1 MSIETTRDNI
11 SVNHIIGQK
20 TENFIAQGDSI
31 IPDIKPDIL
40 NDIFTS
46 GTVCIYKKEINED
59 KIRLDGGVNTYIV
72 YQADDE
78 NNSVR
83 SLNVN
88 LDFTQMIDMENA
100 RPEMNLRVKVTLK
113 NIECKV
119 INGRKINVK
128 AFIEAE
134 VKISSNEDIQVING
148 VNLSGI
154 QTLNK
159 SLNVNSLVGRGMV
172 RTYAKDTL
180 VIDNIDNLSEIM
192 KVDLNVS
199 NKDIKVSY
207 NKVLAKADLNVKI
220 LYLTE
225 DNRINSVQSTIP
237 VMSFIDI
244 EDVTEDDSY
253 NTEYEIN
260 NLVIKPNNI
269 DEHSIYVEVELEV
282 SCEVYKNQEINLIQ
296 DLYSPK
302 TNVSFTQKQ
311 INVMERREN
320 AQNTCNIR
328 ERQMLPEI
336 GANKIYDV
344 ETSVNITKQTLLNDR
359 ILYEGEVTLN
369 YIFNEGNGISTKKT
383 TIPFNFSM
391 DFKGVNPNSNI
402 TTNMENGTQDF
413 VVTTDGEIEVKIDI
427 MFNLKTKQIFQNTE
441 LYCLD
446 FADFFKQVKLTSG
459 DFVFL
464 DPPYDT
470 DFSDYENRQF
480 NKLDQERLANEL
492 KKMEA
497 KFILVIK
504 NTDFIKS
511 LYEKDFNILSFD
523 NTYTYNVRG
532 RNKRDVEHLIITN
545 IAV

>member
-1 MSIETTRDNI
+1 MSIEITRDNI

-46 GTVCIYKKEINED
+46 GTVCIYKKEINEG

-72 YQADDE
+72 YRADDE

-100 RPEMNLRVKVTLK
+100 RPEMNLDVKVTLK

-148 VNLSGI
+148 VNLAGI

-159 SLNVNSLVGRGMV
+159 SLNVNSLVGRGTV

-192 KVDLNVS
+192 KVDLKLL

-244 EDVTEDDSY
+244 ENVTEEDSY
-253 NTEYEIN
+253 NTEYEIK
-260 NLVIKPNNI
+260 NLVIKPNNV

-282 SCEVYKNQEINLIQ
+282 TCEVYKNQEINLIQ
-296 DLYSPK
+296 DMYSPK
-302 TNVSFTQKQ
+302 TSISFTQKQ
-311 INVMERREN
+311 INVMEKREN
-320 AQNTCNIR
+320 TKATCSIR
-328 ERQMLPEI
+328 EKQILPEI

-344 ETSVNITKQTLLNDR
+344 ETMVNITKQTLLNDR
-359 ILYEGEVTLN
+359 ILYEGEVSLN
-369 YIFNEGNGISTKKT
+369 YIFNEEQGIGTKKT
-383 TIPFNFSM
+383 TIPFNHSIE
-391 DFKGVNPNSNI
+391 FKGVNPNSNI
-402 TTNMENGTQDF
+402 ITNMDIVTQDF
-413 VVTTDGEIEVKIDI
+413 VVTTDGEVEVKLDLEFNVTLIDTVEI
-427 MFNLKTKQIFQNTE
+427 NIIDDINE
-441 LYCLD
+441 E
-446 FADFFKQVKLTSG
+446 
-459 DFVFL
+459 
-464 DPPYDT
+464 
-470 DFSDYENRQF
+470 ENRGNNNCSLVIYYAKAGDTIWKIAKKF
-480 NKLDQERLANEL
+480 GSTTDEIIRVNGIENENKLNIGQQL
-492 KKMEA
+492 
-497 KFILVIK
+497 FIPR
-504 NTDFIKS
+504 
-511 LYEKDFNILSFD
+511 
-523 NTYTYNVRG
+523 YNG
-532 RNKRDVEHLIITN
+532 
-545 IAV
+545 

>member
-46 GTVCIYKKEINED
+46 GTVCIYKKEINEG

-72 YQADDE
+72 YRADDE

-100 RPEMNLRVKVTLK
+100 SPEMNLDVKVSLK

-134 VKISSNEDIQVING
+134 AKISSNEDIQVING

-159 SLNVNSLVGRGMV
+159 SLNVNSLVGRGTV

-253 NTEYEIN
+253 NTEYEIK
-260 NLVIKPNNI
+260 NLVIKPNNV

-402 TTNMENGTQDF
+402 TTNMEIGTQDF

-427 MFNLKTKQIFQNTE
+427 MFNVTL
-441 LYCLD
+441 
-446 FADFFKQVKLTSG
+446 V
-459 DFVFL
+459 
-464 DPPYDT
+464 DT
-470 DFSDYENRQF
+470 VEINIIDDINEEENRGNNTCSLVIYYAKDGDTIWKIAKKF
-480 NKLDQERLANEL
+480 GSTMEEIIRINGIENENKLNIGQQL
-492 KKMEA
+492 
-497 KFILVIK
+497 FIPR
-504 NTDFIKS
+504 
-511 LYEKDFNILSFD
+511 
-523 NTYTYNVRG
+523 YNG
-532 RNKRDVEHLIITN
+532 
-545 IAV
+545 

>member
-46 GTVCIYKKEINED
+46 GTVCIYKKEINEG

-72 YQADDE
+72 YRADDE

-100 RPEMNLRVKVTLK
+100 SPEMNLDVKVSLK

-134 VKISSNEDIQVING
+134 D
-148 VNLSGI
+148 
-154 QTLNK
+154 
-159 SLNVNSLVGRGMV
+159 
-172 RTYAKDTL
+172 AKDTL
-180 VIDNIDNLSEIM
+180 IIDNIDNLSEIM
-192 KVDLNVS
+192 KVDLNIL

-253 NTEYEIN
+253 NTEYEIK
-260 NLVIKPNNI
+260 NLVIKPNNV

-282 SCEVYKNQEINLIQ
+282 TCEVYKKQEINLIQ

-320 AQNTCNIR
+320 AQGTCSIR
-328 ERQMLPEI
+328 EKQILPEV

-344 ETSVNITKQTLLNDR
+344 DTAVNITKQTLLNDR

-383 TIPFNFSM
+383 TMPFNFSM
-391 DFKGVNPNSNI
+391 DFKGVNPSSNI
-402 TTNMENGTQDF
+402 TTNMEIGTQDF
-413 VVTTDGEIEVKIDI
+413 VVTTDGEVEVKLDIVFNVTLIDTVEI
-427 MFNLKTKQIFQNTE
+427 NIIDDINE
-441 LYCLD
+441 E
-446 FADFFKQVKLTSG
+446 
-459 DFVFL
+459 
-464 DPPYDT
+464 
-470 DFSDYENRQF
+470 ENRGNNTCSLVIYYAKDGDTIWKIAKKF
-480 NKLDQERLANEL
+480 GSTVDEIIRINGIENENKLNIGQQL
-492 KKMEA
+492 
-497 KFILVIK
+497 FIPR
-504 NTDFIKS
+504 
-511 LYEKDFNILSFD
+511 
-523 NTYTYNVRG
+523 YNG
-532 RNKRDVEHLIITN
+532 
-545 IAV
+545 

>member
-1 MSIETTRDNI
+1 M
-11 SVNHIIGQK
+11 HLQ
-20 TENFIAQGDSI
+20 
-31 IPDIKPDIL
+31 
-40 NDIFTS
+40 
-46 GTVCIYKKEINED
+46 KEINEG

-100 RPEMNLRVKVTLK
+100 RPDMNLDVKITLK

-159 SLNVNSLVGRGMV
+159 SLNVNSLVGRGTV

-192 KVDLNVS
+192 KMDLNIL

-220 LYLTE
+220 LYLTD

-253 NTEYEIN
+253 NTEYEI
-260 NLVIKPNNI
+260 
-269 DEHSIYVEVELEV
+269 
-282 SCEVYKNQEINLIQ
+282 
-296 DLYSPK
+296 
-302 TNVSFTQKQ
+302 
-311 INVMERREN
+311 
-320 AQNTCNIR
+320 
-328 ERQMLPEI
+328 
-336 GANKIYDV
+336 KI
-344 ETSVNITKQTLLNDR
+344 
-359 ILYEGEVTLN
+359 
-369 YIFNEGNGISTKKT
+369 
-383 TIPFNFSM
+383 
-391 DFKGVNPNSNI
+391 
-402 TTNMENGTQDF
+402 
-413 VVTTDGEIEVKIDI
+413 
-427 MFNLKTKQIFQNTE
+427 
-441 LYCLD
+441 
-446 FADFFKQVKLTSG
+446 
-459 DFVFL
+459 
-464 DPPYDT
+464 
-470 DFSDYENRQF
+470 
-480 NKLDQERLANEL
+480 
-492 KKMEA
+492 
-497 KFILVIK
+497 
-504 NTDFIKS
+504 
-511 LYEKDFNILSFD
+511 
-523 NTYTYNVRG
+523 
-532 RNKRDVEHLIITN
+532 
-545 IAV
+545 

>member
-1 MSIETTRDNI
+1 MSIETTKNNI

-46 GTVCIYKKEINED
+46 GTVCIYKKEINEG

-88 LDFTQMIDMENA
+88 LDFTQIIDMENA
-100 RPEMNLRVKVTLK
+100 KPEMNLDVKVTLK

-128 AFIEAE
+128 AFIEVE
-134 VKISSNEDIQVING
+134 LKISSNEDIQVING

-159 SLNVNSLVGRGMV
+159 SLNVNSLVGRGTV

-192 KVDLNVS
+192 KVDLKLL

-244 EDVTEDDSY
+244 ENVEEEDSF
-253 NTEYEIN
+253 NTEYEIK
-260 NLVIKPNNI
+260 NLVIKPNNV
-269 DEHSIYVEVELEV
+269 DEHSIYVEVEVEV

-311 INVMERREN
+311 ISVMEKREN
-320 AQNTCNIR
+320 VQGTYNIR
-328 ERQMLPEI
+328 EKQVLPEI

-344 ETSVNITKQTLLNDR
+344 ETLINITKQTILNDR
-359 ILYEGEVTLN
+359 ILYEGEVNLN
-369 YIFNEGNGISTKKT
+369 YIFNEGDGINTKKT
-383 TIPFNFSM
+383 TIPFNFNM
-391 DFKGVNPNSNI
+391 DFKGVNTNSNI
-402 TTNMENGTQDF
+402 TTNTEIGTQNF
-413 VVTTDGEIEVKIDI
+413 VITTDGEIEVKIDI
-427 MFNLKTKQIFQNTE
+427 VFNVTLIDTVEINIIDDITE
-441 LYCLD
+441 EESKGKNNCSLVIYYAKD
-446 FADFFKQVKLTSG
+446 G
-459 DFVFL
+459 DTIWKIAKKFGS
-464 DPPYDT
+464 T
-470 DFSDYENRQF
+470 MEEIIRINGIENE
-480 NKLDQERLANEL
+480 NKLNIGQQL
-492 KKMEA
+492 
-497 KFILVIK
+497 FIPR
-504 NTDFIKS
+504 
-511 LYEKDFNILSFD
+511 
-523 NTYTYNVRG
+523 YNG
-532 RNKRDVEHLIITN
+532 
-545 IAV
+545 

>member
-1 MSIETTRDNI
+1 MSIETTKNNI

-46 GTVCIYKKEINED
+46 GTVCIYKKEINEG

-88 LDFTQMIDMENA
+88 LDFTQIIDMENA
-100 RPEMNLRVKVTLK
+100 KPEMNLDVKVTLK

-128 AFIEAE
+128 AFIEVE
-134 VKISSNEDIQVING
+134 LKISSNEDIQVING

-159 SLNVNSLVGRGMV
+159 SLNVNSLVGRGTV

-192 KVDLNVS
+192 KVDLKLL

-244 EDVTEDDSY
+244 ENVEEEDSF
-253 NTEYEIN
+253 NTEYEIK
-260 NLVIKPNNI
+260 NLVIKPNNV
-269 DEHSIYVEVELEV
+269 DEHSIYVEVEVEV

-311 INVMERREN
+311 ISVMEKREN
-320 AQNTCNIR
+320 VQGTYNIR
-328 ERQMLPEI
+328 EKQVLPEI

-344 ETSVNITKQTLLNDR
+344 ETLVNITKQTILNDR
-359 ILYEGEVTLN
+359 ILYEGEVNLN
-369 YIFNEGNGISTKKT
+369 YIFNEGDGINTKKT
-383 TIPFNFSM
+383 TIPFNFNM
-391 DFKGVNPNSNI
+391 DFKGVNTNSNI
-402 TTNMENGTQDF
+402 TTNTEIGTQNF
-413 VVTTDGEIEVKIDI
+413 VITTDGEIEVKIDI
-427 MFNLKTKQIFQNTE
+427 VFNVTLIDTVEINIIDDITE
-441 LYCLD
+441 EESKGKNNCSLVIYYAKD
-446 FADFFKQVKLTSG
+446 G
-459 DFVFL
+459 DTIWKIAKKFGS
-464 DPPYDT
+464 T
-470 DFSDYENRQF
+470 MEEIIRINGIENE
-480 NKLDQERLANEL
+480 NKLNIGQQL
-492 KKMEA
+492 
-497 KFILVIK
+497 FIPR
-504 NTDFIKS
+504 
-511 LYEKDFNILSFD
+511 
-523 NTYTYNVRG
+523 YNG
-532 RNKRDVEHLIITN
+532 
-545 IAV
+545 

>member
-46 GTVCIYKKEINED
+46 GTVCIYKKEINEG

-72 YQADDE
+72 YRADDE

-100 RPEMNLRVKVTLK
+100 RPEMNLDVKVTLK

-134 VKISSNEDIQVING
+134 IKISSNEDIQVING
-148 VNLSGI
+148 VNLVGI

-159 SLNVNSLVGRGMV
+159 SLNVNSLVGRGTV

-192 KVDLNVS
+192 KVDLKLL

-225 DNRINSVQSTIP
+225 DNRINSVQSAIP

-244 EDVTEDDSY
+244 ENVTEEDSY
-253 NTEYEIN
+253 NTEYEIK
-260 NLVIKPNNI
+260 NLVIKPNNV

-282 SCEVYKNQEINLIQ
+282 TCEVYKNQEINLIQ
-296 DLYSPK
+296 DMYSPK
-302 TNVSFTQKQ
+302 TSISFTQKQ
-311 INVMERREN
+311 INVMEKREN
-320 AQNTCNIR
+320 TKATCSIR
-328 ERQMLPEI
+328 EKQILPEI

-344 ETSVNITKQTLLNDR
+344 ETMVNITKQTLLNDR
-359 ILYEGEVTLN
+359 ILYEGEVSLN
-369 YIFNEGNGISTKKT
+369 YIFNEEQGIGTKKT
-383 TIPFNFSM
+383 TIPFNHSIE
-391 DFKGVNPNSNI
+391 FKGVNPNSNI
-402 TTNMENGTQDF
+402 ITNLDIVTQDF
-413 VVTTDGEIEVKIDI
+413 VVTTDGEVEVKLDLEFNVTLIDTVEI
-427 MFNLKTKQIFQNTE
+427 NIIDDINE
-441 LYCLD
+441 E
-446 FADFFKQVKLTSG
+446 
-459 DFVFL
+459 
-464 DPPYDT
+464 
-470 DFSDYENRQF
+470 ENRGNNNCSLVIYYAKAGDTIWKIAKKF
-480 NKLDQERLANEL
+480 GSTTDEIIRVNGIENENKLNIGQQL
-492 KKMEA
+492 
-497 KFILVIK
+497 FIPR
-504 NTDFIKS
+504 
-511 LYEKDFNILSFD
+511 
-523 NTYTYNVRG
+523 YNG
-532 RNKRDVEHLIITN
+532 
-545 IAV
+545 

>member
-1 MSIETTRDNI
+1 MSIETTKNNI

-46 GTVCIYKKEINED
+46 GTVCIYKKEINEG

-88 LDFTQMIDMENA
+88 LDFTQIIDMENA
-100 RPEMNLRVKVTLK
+100 KPEMNLDVKVTLK

-128 AFIEAE
+128 AFIEVE
-134 VKISSNEDIQVING
+134 LKISSNEDIQVING

-159 SLNVNSLVGRGMV
+159 SLNVNSLVGRGTV

-192 KVDLNVS
+192 KVDLKLL

-244 EDVTEDDSY
+244 ENVEEEDSF
-253 NTEYEIN
+253 NTEYEIK
-260 NLVIKPNNI
+260 NLVIKPNNV
-269 DEHSIYVEVELEV
+269 DEHSIYVEVEVEV

-311 INVMERREN
+311 ISVMEKREN
-320 AQNTCNIR
+320 VQGTYNIR
-328 ERQMLPEI
+328 EKQVLPEI

-344 ETSVNITKQTLLNDR
+344 ETLINITKQTILNDR
-359 ILYEGEVTLN
+359 ILYEGEVDLN
-369 YIFNEGNGISTKKT
+369 YIFNEGDGINTKKT
-383 TIPFNFSM
+383 TIPFNFNM
-391 DFKGVNPNSNI
+391 DFKGVNTNSNI
-402 TTNMENGTQDF
+402 TTNTEIGTQNF
-413 VVTTDGEIEVKIDI
+413 VITTDGEIEVKIDI
-427 MFNLKTKQIFQNTE
+427 VFNVTLIDTVEINIIDDITE
-441 LYCLD
+441 EESKGKNNCSLVIYYAKD
-446 FADFFKQVKLTSG
+446 G
-459 DFVFL
+459 DTIWKIAKKFGS
-464 DPPYDT
+464 T
-470 DFSDYENRQF
+470 MEEIIRINGIENE
-480 NKLDQERLANEL
+480 NKLNIGQQL
-492 KKMEA
+492 
-497 KFILVIK
+497 FIPR
-504 NTDFIKS
+504 
-511 LYEKDFNILSFD
+511 
-523 NTYTYNVRG
+523 YNG
-532 RNKRDVEHLIITN
+532 
-545 IAV
+545 

>member
-46 GTVCIYKKEINED
+46 GTVCIYKKEINEG

-72 YQADDE
+72 YRADDE

-100 RPEMNLRVKVTLK
+100 RPEMNLDVKVTLK

-128 AFIEAE
+128 AFI
-134 VKISSNEDIQVING
+134 NEDIQVING
-148 VNLSGI
+148 VNLAGI

-159 SLNVNSLVGRGMV
+159 SLNVNSLVGRGTV

-192 KVDLNVS
+192 KVDLKLL

-244 EDVTEDDSY
+244 ENVTEEDSY
-253 NTEYEIN
+253 NTEYEIK
-260 NLVIKPNNI
+260 NLVIKPNNV

-282 SCEVYKNQEINLIQ
+282 TCEVYKNQEINLIQ
-296 DLYSPK
+296 DMYSPK
-302 TNVSFTQKQ
+302 TSVSFTQKQ
-311 INVMERREN
+311 INVMEKRESTK
-320 AQNTCNIR
+320 ATCCIR
-328 ERQMLPEI
+328 EKQILPEI

-344 ETSVNITKQTLLNDR
+344 ETMVNITKQTLLNDR
-359 ILYEGEVTLN
+359 ILYEGEVSLN
-369 YIFNEGNGISTKKT
+369 YIFNEEQGIGTKKT
-383 TIPFNFSM
+383 TIPFNHSIE
-391 DFKGVNPNSNI
+391 FKGVNPNSNI
-402 TTNMENGTQDF
+402 ITNMDIVTQDF
-413 VVTTDGEIEVKIDI
+413 VVTTDGEVEVKLDLEFNVTLIDTVEI
-427 MFNLKTKQIFQNTE
+427 NIIDDINEEGNRGNNNCSLVIYYAK
-441 LYCLD
+441 
-446 FADFFKQVKLTSG
+446 SG
-459 DFVFL
+459 DTIWKIAKKFGST
-464 DPPYDT
+464 T
-470 DFSDYENRQF
+470 DEIIRVNGIENE
-480 NKLDQERLANEL
+480 NKLNIGQQL
-492 KKMEA
+492 
-497 KFILVIK
+497 FIPR
-504 NTDFIKS
+504 
-511 LYEKDFNILSFD
+511 
-523 NTYTYNVRG
+523 YNG
-532 RNKRDVEHLIITN
+532 
-545 IAV
+545 

>member
-46 GTVCIYKKEINED
+46 GTVCIYKKEINEG

-72 YQADDE
+72 YRADDE

-100 RPEMNLRVKVTLK
+100 RPEMNLDVKVTLK

-148 VNLSGI
+148 VNLAGI

-159 SLNVNSLVGRGMV
+159 SLNVNSLVGRGTV

-192 KVDLNVS
+192 KVDLKLL

-244 EDVTEDDSY
+244 ENVTEEDSY
-253 NTEYEIN
+253 NTEYEIK
-260 NLVIKPNNI
+260 NLVIKPNNV

-282 SCEVYKNQEINLIQ
+282 TCEVYKNQEINLIQ
-296 DLYSPK
+296 DMYSPK
-302 TNVSFTQKQ
+302 TSISFTQKQ
-311 INVMERREN
+311 INVMEKREN
-320 AQNTCNIR
+320 TKATCSIR
-328 ERQMLPEI
+328 EKQILTEI

-344 ETSVNITKQTLLNDR
+344 ETMVNITKQTLLNDR
-359 ILYEGEVTLN
+359 ILYEGEVSLN
-369 YIFNEGNGISTKKT
+369 YIFNEEQGIGTKKT
-383 TIPFNFSM
+383 TIPFNHSIE
-391 DFKGVNPNSNI
+391 FKGVNPNSNI
-402 TTNMENGTQDF
+402 ITNMDIVTQDF
-413 VVTTDGEIEVKIDI
+413 VVTTDGEVEVKLDLEFNVTLIDTVEI
-427 MFNLKTKQIFQNTE
+427 NIIDDINE
-441 LYCLD
+441 E
-446 FADFFKQVKLTSG
+446 
-459 DFVFL
+459 
-464 DPPYDT
+464 
-470 DFSDYENRQF
+470 ENRGNNNCSLVIYYAKAGDTIWKIAKKF
-480 NKLDQERLANEL
+480 GSTTDEIIRVNGIENENKLNIGQQL
-492 KKMEA
+492 
-497 KFILVIK
+497 FIPR
-504 NTDFIKS
+504 
-511 LYEKDFNILSFD
+511 
-523 NTYTYNVRG
+523 YNG
-532 RNKRDVEHLIITN
+532 
-545 IAV
+545 